1 MTVSSLFPNISNRR
15 VATNGIHLSIAEQ
28 IPESA
33 NGQLIV
39 LLHGFPESWYS
50 WRHQF
55 APLAAAGYHVV
66 APDMRGYGDSDHPEP
81 IESYNQVEVTNDV
94 IGLIASLG
102 YATAIVIGHDW
113 GAPTAWSTA
122 LNHPTVV
129 SAVGALSVPFSPRAE
144 MPPLDMLK
152 IVFKDKFFY
161 QLYFQTPGIAETELE
176 ADVRTALR
184 KFYHMASG
192 QMDIGLIWDKPADAD
207 LLSDL
212 PDPEQ
217 LGAWMSDADLDFYVS
232 EFSRSGFRGPLNYYR
247 NHNLTWE
254 LTEGAPTQ
262 IQQPALFIAGDRDGV
277 IAMAAQ
283 ALENMPTY
291 VTDLRVNA
299 LIPGIGHWTQQ
310 EAAEATNE
318 YLLDWLASLD

>member
-1 MTVSSLFPNISNRR
+1 MTISSLFPNISNRR
-15 VATNGIHLSIAEQ
+15 VATNGIHLNIAEQ

-33 NGQLIV
+33 NGQLVV

-66 APDMRGYGDSDHPEP
+66 APDMRGYGDSDHPVP

-161 QLYFQTPGIAETELE
+161 QLYFQTPGIAEAELE

-192 QMDIGLIWDKPADAD
+192 QMDVGLMFDKPADAD

-262 IQQPALFIAGDRDGV
+262 IQQPALFVAGDRDGV